1 MKSYNQG
8 NEYPGCQTYR
18 RLWETHRSGGVNN
31 YVTRLIFPQL
41 DRVKTKY
48 RLNLS
53 CGEPESGY
61 FRKSGEKGTVE
72 LTVWGAKV
80 VLLQNVN
87 HQIAHSE
94 GFPSKI
100 EKLSEGERTN
110 PIESSPEGEA
120 FFLSWV
126 RRATK
131 FFWRLTYSEEEK
143 KTEREK
149 KGVTVRPQTWPSSKT
164 RSAMY
169 RSQ

>member
-1 MKSYNQG
+1 MSSISSIVRNPPK
-8 NEYPGCQTYR
+8 
-18 RLWETHRSGGVNN
+18 WRSKQ
-31 YVTRLIFPQL
+31 YVTRLIVLQL

-87 HQIAHSE
+87 HRIAHSE

-110 PIESSPEGEA
+110 PIESSSEGEP
-120 FFLSWV
+120 FFLGWV
-126 RRATK
+126 RQTTK

-143 KTEREK
+143 KTEREN
-149 KGVTVRPQTWPSSKT
+149 TVRPQTWPSSKT

-169 RSQ
+169 QSQ